1 MGPYTYLTLISI
13 VLGACF
19 SNFGKFNVK
28 IPSSSELDILAWSI
42 FFGNLKVFEY
52 FFILLF
58 EVSSFLLILEL
69 LVLTLRWFS
78 WTSTD

>member
-28 IPSSSELDILAWSI
+28 IPSSSELDILA
-42 FFGNLKVFEY
+42 
-52 FFILLF
+52 
-58 EVSSFLLILEL
+58 
-69 LVLTLRWFS
+69 
-78 WTSTD
+78 